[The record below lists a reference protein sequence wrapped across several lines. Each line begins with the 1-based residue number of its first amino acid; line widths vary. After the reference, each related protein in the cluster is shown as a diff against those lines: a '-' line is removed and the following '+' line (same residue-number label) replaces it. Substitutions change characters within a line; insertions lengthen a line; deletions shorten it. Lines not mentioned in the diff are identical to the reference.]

1 MHFKREPGYRPE
13 PCRYCG
19 SGSCNAPAGKRASKP
34 DYIMRQTTLALALGA
49 VFIASA
55 HAETLPEFIG
65 ETIVVTPTRTPQKSS
80 QVIGDVTVITSR
92 QISEAGQ
99 TTLVELLQKQP
110 GVELTQYGG
119 AGTGADIRIRG
130 GNPGHTLVLIDGL
143 RVGSTTLGTTPL
155 EGVSLDQIER
165 IEILRGPASSLY
177 GADAVAGVVQIFTKQ
192 GKGAPKISAHAGGG
206 SDGLLQGG
214 IQYGG
219 QIGANR
225 FSLGASYASTDGGF
239 SAARP
244 GTFGFNSDDDGDQK
258 HSVHLNLE
266 HAFNPAHS
274 IGFTGL
280 YNRDR
285 AEYDSGTAD
294 DYAINYVNSLAAWW
308 AGRLSNNW
316 QSRLS
321 IGQGQN
327 HTANYSL
334 GASTGNFATDQT
346 QYQWQNDFGLPLG
359 ELTASLERL
368 EQKVDASLVAFSQTR
383 RTVNAGQVGYQ
394 AGIGRHALQ
403 ASLRHD
409 AYSDFG
415 GQTTGMAGYG
425 FDFTPV
431 WRLTASYGTSFK
443 APTFNDLYYPVTAF
457 FQGNPNLKPEQGRNL
472 ELGLRYQQGA
482 NFLSA
487 TAYRN
492 RVKDLIVYVFPTM
505 QNVNRATLEG
515 LTLAGHTELAGLR
528 FNASYDWQNAEDE
541 ATDKELTYRAQNYG
555 TLDVSKILG
564 NWDIGAALVASGK
577 RYTNNA
583 NTSKL
588 DGYARLDVRAN
599 YRMTPEWRLLA
610 RVNNALDADYS
621 LRAGYNT
628 PGVNGFVG
636 VEYRQK

>member
-1 MHFKREPGYRPE
+1 
-13 PCRYCG
+13 
-19 SGSCNAPAGKRASKP
+19 
-34 DYIMRQTTLALALGA
+34 MRQTPLALALGV

-55 HAETLPEFIG
+55 HAETLPEFVG

-80 QVIGDVTVITSR
+80 QIIGDVTVITSR

-99 TTLVELLQKQP
+99 ATLVELLQKQP
-110 GVELTQYGG
+110 GVEISQYGG

-143 RVGSTTLGTTPL
+143 RVGSATLGTTPL

-177 GADAVAGVVQIFTKQ
+177 GADAVAGVIQIFTRQ
-192 GKGAPKISAHAGGG
+192 GKGAPKLSARAGGG
-206 SDGLLQGG
+206 SHGLLQGDV
-214 IQYGG
+214 QYSG
-219 QIGANR
+219 QAGASR
-225 FSLGASYASTDGGF
+225 FSLGAGYARTDGGF
-239 SAARP
+239 SATRP
-244 GTFGFNSDDDGDQK
+244 GTYGFNPDDDGDEK
-258 HSVHLNLE
+258 HSAHLRFE
-266 HAFNPAHS
+266 HALNPAHS
-274 IGFTGL
+274 VGLSGL

-285 AEYDSGTAD
+285 VEYDAGTAD
-294 DYAINYVNSLAAWW
+294 DYSINHVNSLAAWW
-308 AGRLSNNW
+308 RGRLADNW
-316 QSRLS
+316 QSRLL

-327 HTANYSL
+327 RSANYSL
-334 GASTGNFATDQT
+334 GASTGSFDTDQT
-346 QYQWQNDFGLPLG
+346 QYQWQNDFSLPLG

-368 EQKVDASLVAFSQTR
+368 EQEVDASLVAFSQTK
-383 RTVNAGQVGYQ
+383 RTVNAGQIGYR
-394 AGIGRHALQ
+394 ARVGRHALQ

-409 AYSDFG
+409 EYSDFG

-425 FDFTPV
+425 FDVTPA

-457 FQGNPNLKPEQGRNL
+457 FQGNPSLKPEQGRNL
-472 ELGLRYQQGA
+472 ELGLGYQQGVNA
-482 NFLSA
+482 LNV
-487 TAYRN
+487 TVYRN

-505 QNVNRATLEG
+505 QNVSRATLEG

-528 FNASYDWQNAEDE
+528 FKASYDWQNAEDD

-555 TLDVSKILG
+555 TLDVSRTLG
-564 NWDIGAALVASGK
+564 NWEIGAALVASGK

>member
-1 MHFKREPGYRPE
+1 
-13 PCRYCG
+13 
-19 SGSCNAPAGKRASKP
+19 
-34 DYIMRQTTLALALGA
+34 MRQTTLALALGVA
-49 VFIASA
+49 FISAA
-55 HAETLPEFIG
+55 HAETLPEFVG
-65 ETIVVTPTRTPQKSS
+65 ETIIVTPTRTPQKPS
-80 QVIGDVTVITSR
+80 QVIGDVTVITVR

-143 RVGSTTLGTTPL
+143 RVGSATLGTTPL

-177 GADAVAGVVQIFTKQ
+177 GADAVTGVIQIFTKQ
-192 GKGAPKISAHAGGG
+192 GKGAPKFFARAGGG
-206 SDGLLQGG
+206 SHGLSQGD
-214 IQYGG
+214 IQYSG
-219 QIGANR
+219 QAGASR
-225 FSLGASYASTDGGF
+225 FSLGAGYARTDGGF
-239 SAARP
+239 SATRP
-244 GTFGFNSDDDGDQK
+244 GTFGHHPDNDGDEK
-258 HSVHLNLE
+258 HSAHLRFE
-266 HAFNPAHS
+266 HALNPAHS
-274 IGFTGL
+274 VGLSSL

-285 AEYDSGTAD
+285 VEYDAGTAD
-294 DYAINYVNSLAAWW
+294 DYAINYINSLAAWW
-308 AGRLSNNW
+308 RSRLADNW
-316 QSRLS
+316 QSRLL

-327 HTANYSL
+327 YSANYSL
-334 GASTGNFATDQT
+334 GASTGSFDTDQT
-346 QYQWQNDFGLPLG
+346 QYQWQNDFSLPLG
-359 ELTASLERL
+359 ELTVSLERL
-368 EQKVDASLVAFSQTR
+368 EQEVDASLVAFSQTR
-383 RTVNAGQVGYQ
+383 RTVNAGQMGYQ
-394 AGIGRHALQ
+394 ARVGRHALQ

-409 AYSDFG
+409 DYSDFG

-425 FDFTPV
+425 FDFTPA

-443 APTFNDLYYPVTAF
+443 APTFNDLHYPVTAF

-482 NFLSA
+482 NLLSA

-505 QNVNRATLEG
+505 QNVSRATLEG
-515 LTLAGHTELAGLR
+515 LTLAGGTDLAGLR
-528 FNASYDWQNAEDE
+528 VKLSYDWQNAEDE
-541 ATDKELTYRAQNYG
+541 ATGKALTYRAQNYG
-555 TLDVSKILG
+555 TLDVSKTLG
-564 NWDIGAALVASGK
+564 AWEVGAALVASGK
-577 RYTNNA
+577 RYTNSA

-588 DGYARLDVRAN
+588 DGYARLDIRAD

-636 VEYRQK
+636 LEYRQQ